1 MLVGVDLD
9 ANALLASL
17 FVGLIGSALLVYA
30 KSQSRWPHGIVGA
43 ILIVYPYFV
52 PNLFAVAG
60 IAVVLIAGLWGGT
73 RYLGW

>member
-1 MLVGVDLD
+1 MDLD
-9 ANALLASL
+9 ANELLASL
-17 FVGLIGSALLVYA
+17 FIGLIGTALLVYA

-52 PNLFAVAG
+52 PNVFLAGG
-60 IAVVLIAGLWGGT
+60 IALVLIAGLWGGT